1 MTDRS
6 YIVAQMMDERWAV
19 LECISGGS
27 CRTIA
32 ITKRQPDANL
42 IAKALGSEES
52 GRQRRSGV
60 LFEGTLD
67 RSRLMQDWYEQA
79 QP

>member
-6 YIVAQMMDERWAV
+6 YIIAQTMDEQWAV

-42 IAKALGSEES
+42 IAKALRSEES
-52 GRQRRSGV
+52 ERQKRIVNGCFADMVLDRGRRSLGV
-60 LFEGTLD
+60 L
-67 RSRLMQDWYEQA
+67 
-79 QP
+79 